1 MQHKGSILRLIQLA
15 GAVLVHKYSQ
25 LVPTVQAANCY
36 LKVFWLSSL
45 EWAVRM
51 ENEDCTVANWGESP
65 GHYKPSASPLTRLL
79 PEHHTPESS
88 PDLVFSLLF
97 LFYSCESVCPGS
109 GLRSRP
115 PLSLSTHSTG
125 RTDQMIVDNQMI
137 TSLYKYRLSHKREN
151 FPHLYDLSEW
161 TKHFHPFRS
170 SN

>member
-51 ENEDCTVANWGESP
+51 KNEDCTVANWGESP
-65 GHYKPSASPLTRLL
+65 GHYKLSASPLTSNKVVVKSRSCLQFAV
-79 PEHHTPESS
+79 P
-88 PDLVFSLLF
+88 VLF
-97 LFYSCESVCPGS
+97 LRVSLSW
-109 GLRSRP
+109 LRSWSRP
-115 PLSLSTHSTG
+115 PLSLSTDSTG

-137 TSLYKYRLSHKREN
+137 TSLYKYRLSHLREN
-151 FPHLYDLSEW
+151 FPKLSDLSKW